1 MTLQQ
6 LKITPDPYEAFN
18 LSQGIQVGNL
28 LFISGQT
35 AINELGQ
42 LVGVND
48 FDVQAEYAFTN
59 LSKVLNAGNSA
70 LPNVAKFT
78 IYLRDMTN
86 FDKIVKLR
94 EKYFS
99 KPYPADTLVE
109 VSSLFSPDALIE
121 IDAIAVVNNA

>member
-6 LKITPDPYEAFN
+6 VKITPDPYEAFN

-35 AINELGQ
+35 AINELGH
-42 LVGVND
+42 LVGIND
-48 FDVQAEYAFTN
+48 FDAQAEYAFKN
-59 LSKVLNAGNSA
+59 LSKVLKAGNSA
-70 LPNVAKFT
+70 LQNVVKVT
-78 IYLRDMTN
+78 IYLRDMSN
-86 FDKIVKLR
+86 FDKIIKLR
-94 EKYFS
+94 DQYFS